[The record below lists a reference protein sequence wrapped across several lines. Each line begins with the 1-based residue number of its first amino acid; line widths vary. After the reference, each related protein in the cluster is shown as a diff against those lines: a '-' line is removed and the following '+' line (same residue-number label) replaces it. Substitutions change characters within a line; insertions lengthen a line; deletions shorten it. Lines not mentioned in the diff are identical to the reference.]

1 MKVILKR
8 DVPKLGRAYDVI
20 DVNEG
25 YANNFLFPNGLAIKG
40 TLELI
45 ESAQKKKLE
54 KEGQKKMKHS
64 LLEKTILDLK
74 GKEFTIKKPITDKG
88 TLFSKIHEKDICEII
103 EKDTGTK
110 LEEKMIV
117 LEKPIDKIGE
127 HAISIFGE
135 GIHSDIKLIVEKQ

>member
-8 DVPKLGRAYDVI
+8 DVPKMGRAYDVI

-25 YANNFLFPNGLAIKG
+25 YENNFLFPNGLSIKG
-40 TLELI
+40 TFEI
-45 ESAQKKKLE
+45 IQSAEKKKLE

-74 GKEFTIKKPITDKG
+74 GKEFIIKKPITDKG
-88 TLFSKIHEKDICEII
+88 TRFSKIHEKDICEVI

-117 LEKPIDKIGE
+117 LEKPIDKTGE
-127 HAISIFGE
+127 HIVSIFGE
-135 GIHSDIKLIVEKQ
+135 GIHSDIKLLVEKQ

>member
-40 TLELI
+40 TFELI
-45 ESAQKKKLE
+45 QSAEKKKLE

-64 LLEKTILDLK
+64 LFEKTILELK
-74 GKEFTIKKPITDKG
+74 GKEFTIKKPVNDKG

-103 EKDTGTK
+103 EKNTGTK
-110 LEEKMIV
+110 LEEKMVV
-117 LEKPIDKIGE
+117 LEKPIDKTGTYIV
-127 HAISIFGE
+127 SIFGE
-135 GIHSDIKLIVEKQ
+135 GIHSDVHLIVEEQ